1 MLRVETRSEGLSHYV
16 KEMYHDG
23 QDSGD
28 ITRVCTP
35 YPPPP
40 YHSYKGIASSVSAP
54 ALEC

>member
-1 MLRVETRSEGLSHYV
+1 MLRVETGSEGLAHYV
-16 KEMYHDG
+16 KEMYHYG

-28 ITRVCTP
+28 ITHVCTP